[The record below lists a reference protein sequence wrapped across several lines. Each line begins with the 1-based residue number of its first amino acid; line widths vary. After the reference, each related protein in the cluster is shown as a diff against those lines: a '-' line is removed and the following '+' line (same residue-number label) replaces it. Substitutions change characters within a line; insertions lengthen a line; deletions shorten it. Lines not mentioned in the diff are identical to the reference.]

1 MKNLLIYSLHRS
13 RGSAALYRTHHA
25 HRMSE
30 PFNTDQQCRKYPSG
44 KNPEV
49 WPYLSSR
56 TAWTQAR
63 IDQCQSDMRADSTA
77 VKIHGVQVETTFW
90 ARDWYRDVQAD
101 TDSWDLVVIERKDR
115 RAQMLSFLLALVHRF
130 YLEEQIVN
138 ADRTLVRVS
147 ELSIRLL
154 REVIENHLRWYPSRG
169 RVMTWSTRDALWFDR
184 GPRET
189 FNDQHSDQRIHL
201 IENLEWT
208 REVLMDIDNYYRHDW
223 DQCISQLAP
232 GWDFSTEQEP
242 EYHTTQPLTAEAIE
256 ALKSEPQNAH
266 LRRLPGQTG
275 L

>member
-13 RGSAALYRTHHA
+13 RGTAALYRTHHG
-25 HRMSE
+25 HRMNE
-30 PFNTDQQCRKYPSG
+30 PFNTDQLCRQYPSG
-44 KNPEV
+44 RNPEV

-56 TAWTQAR
+56 TAWTQER
-63 IDQCQSDMRADSTA
+63 IDRCRSDLQADDTA
-77 VKIHGVQVETTFW
+77 VKIHGIQVETTFW
-90 ARDWYRDVQAD
+90 ARDWYKQVQARSD
-101 TDSWDLVVIERKDR
+101 EWDLVIIERKDR

-130 YLEEQIVN
+130 YLEEQIAQ

-147 ELSIRLL
+147 ALSIRLL

-169 RVMTWSTRDALWFDR
+169 RVMTWSTRDAEWFDR
-184 GPRET
+184 GVLET
-189 FNDQHSDQRIHL
+189 FPNQHSDRRVHL

-208 REVLMDIDNYYRHDW
+208 REVLQDIDNYYQHDW

-232 GWDFSTEQEP
+232 EWDFTSEQEP
-242 EYHTTQPLTAEAIE
+242 EYHRAEPLTAEARE
-256 ALKSEPQNAH
+256 ALKQEPQNAH

>member
-13 RGSAALYRTHHA
+13 RGSAALFRTHHA
-25 HRMSE
+25 HRMNE
-30 PFNTDQQCRKYPSG
+30 PFNTDQLCRKYPSG
-44 KNPEV
+44 RNPEV

-63 IDQCQSDMRADSTA
+63 IDQCQADMRADDTA

-90 ARDWYRDVQAD
+90 ARDWYKQVQAN
-101 TDSWDLVVIERKDR
+101 TEAWDLVIIERKDR
-115 RAQMLSFLLALVHRF
+115 QAQMLSFLLALVHRF

-147 ELSIRLL
+147 ALSIRLL

-169 RVMTWSTRDALWFDR
+169 RVMTWTTRDALWFDR

-189 FNDQHSDQRIHL
+189 FNNQHSDQRVHL

-208 REVLMDIDNYYRHDW
+208 REVVQDIDSYYRHDW
-223 DQCISQLAP
+223 DSCISQLAP
-232 GWDFSTEQEP
+232 EWDFDAEQEP
-242 EYHTTQPLTAEAIE
+242 EYHRAEPLTAEALE
-256 ALKSEPQNAH
+256 ALKQEPQNAH
-266 LRRLPGQTG
+266 LRFVPGQTG